1 MDARKMTIEG
11 AVEFT
16 PAVFPDDRGDFLSS
30 YQESD
35 FRTATGTSLFP
46 VAQASFSRSRS
57 GVMRG
62 VHYTATPPGCEKYV
76 TCPRGSALDV
86 VVDLRVGSPTFGTW
100 DSVVLDQETHRAVYL
115 PQGVGHLFLA
125 LEDDTVMSYLL
136 SREYVPGNERA
147 ISPFDPRLAL
157 PVPGPSDVMISRR
170 DREAP
175 LLAEALRAGLL
186 PGANARAASRGAA
199 GPTKRG

>member
-35 FRTATGTSLFP
+35 FRTAMGNPLFP
-46 VAQASFSRSRS
+46 VGQASFSRSRS

-136 SREYVPGNERA
+136 SREYVPENERA

-157 PVPGPSDVMISRR
+157 PVPGPSEVVISQR

-175 LLAEALRAGLL
+175 LLAEALSAGLL
-186 PGANARAASRGAA
+186 PGTTARPAPRGAA
-199 GPTKRG
+199 GPAKRG